1 MEHVLF
7 LLLSNYIVS
16 SKRTSGNWYLHYFPI
31 FFLTLPKNRKRSN
44 GIYYHNLYPPN
55 WLYPLIL
62 VLSLATIIAI
72 SNWNYLLLFSPR
84 KPNNPR
90 IFNYCK
96 SQHINYHHECQCTC
110 IRSTKYGNKDKHF
123 FFTIYLTCSTFA
135 WSKLRIESELA
146 PA

>member
-1 MEHVLF
+1 MEHTLF

-16 SKRTSGNWYLHYFPI
+16 SKRTSGNWYLHYLHYFPI
-31 FFLTLPKNRKRSN
+31 FFLTFPKNRKKSN
-44 GIYYHNLYPPN
+44 DIYYQNFYPPN

-72 SNWNYLLLFSPR
+72 SNWNHLILFSPR

-90 IFNYCK
+90 IHYYNY
-96 SQHINYHHECQCTC
+96 HYHHECQRTC
-110 IRSTKYGNKDKHF
+110 IRSTKYDSKDKH
-123 FFTIYLTCSTFA
+123 FFTIYLTCSTSV
-135 WSKLRIESELA
+135 WSKLRIKSELA

>member
-1 MEHVLF
+1 MEHTLL

-16 SKRTSGNWYLHYFPI
+16 SKRTSGNWFLHYFPI
-31 FFLTLPKNRKRSN
+31 FFLTLPKNRKKSN
-44 GIYYHNLYPPN
+44 NIYHHKLYPPN

-90 IFNYCK
+90 IYNYT
-96 SQHINYHHECQCTC
+96 HLNHHHECQRTC
-110 IRSTKYGNKDKHF
+110 IRSTKHDNKDKHHF
-123 FFTIYLTCSTFA
+123 FAIYLTCSTFFR
-135 WSKLRIESELA
+135 SKFRIKSELA

>member
-1 MEHVLF
+1 MEHTLF
-7 LLLSNYIVS
+7 LLLLSNYIVS
-16 SKRTSGNWYLHYFPI
+16 SERTSGNWFLHYFPI
-31 FFLTLPKNRKRSN
+31 FFLTFPKIRKRSN
-44 GIYYHNLYPPN
+44 DILYHHKLYPPN

-90 IFNYCK
+90 IYNYT
-96 SQHINYHHECQCTC
+96 HLNYHHECQRTC
-110 IRSTKYGNKDKHF
+110 IRSTKHVNKDKHHF
-123 FFTIYLTCSTFA
+123 FAIYLTCSTFVR
-135 WSKLRIESELA
+135 SQFRIESELA